1 MLQKRKFRFPV
12 DLHLKQAVGAL
23 TLHTGVRN
31 RRMELTGKK
40 NACYTVAGFP
50 TFVIC
55 YASQIYK
62 HFYKKQISPQK
73 LTIKIIRYSISY
85 IYFL

>member
-31 RRMELTGKK
+31 RHMKHQDRHK
-40 NACYTVAGFP
+40 NACHENEAGSLP
-50 TFVIC
+50 G
-55 YASQIYK
+55 
-62 HFYKKQISPQK
+62 
-73 LTIKIIRYSISY
+73 
-85 IYFL
+85 